1 MRVARHAQD
10 GPRRTCIGCRTVRPQ
25 AQLIRLAATADGGVA
40 ITTAAT
46 AGRGAY
52 LCPALDCL
60 ERILKRRG
68 LPQALRR
75 PLPRLDIQALRQC
88 FASAVVECG
97 GEGRGADRGTASLA
111 SGEGAV

>member
-1 MRVARHAQD
+1 MGRHVQG

-25 AQLIRLAATADGGVA
+25 AELIRLAATADGGVA
-40 ITTAAT
+40 VAAA

-52 LCPALDCL
+52 LCPAPDCL

-75 PLPRLDIQALRQC
+75 PLPRLDAQALRRC
-88 FASAVVECG
+88 FASAVAGCG
-97 GEGRGADRGTASLA
+97 GGGRGADRGMASVA